1 LGHIDAVSPGPL
13 GAGVDLGDRCPKA
26 FGVCGWESRDLR
38 TLFEDRWTR
47 LSQDDYQRE
56 RANVGELDL
65 LDEPTT
71 EALLPAPEGGDDPA
85 EVLEAMRAAAPDDPF
100 WKGVAETEITD
111 VGVRVRFRE
120 PIEPRGFGLSP
131 DCPRPDSRS
140 PHCPEPDFTSPAR

>member
-26 FGVCGWESRDLR
+26 FEVCGWESRDLR

-71 EALLPAPEGGDDPA
+71 EALLP
-85 EVLEAMRAAAPDDPF
+85 AAPDDPF

>member
-1 LGHIDAVSPGPL
+1 MSPGPL

-100 WKGVAETEITD
+100 
-111 VGVRVRFRE
+111 
-120 PIEPRGFGLSP
+120 
-131 DCPRPDSRS
+131 
-140 PHCPEPDFTSPAR
+140 